1 MNILKKMT
9 IPDSDFNIQQ
19 CENFEKMLGMRG
31 EFTVDID
38 SAILS
43 KDALDILLGTKKTVN
58 EQGLKIVFETLVQ
71 VRRHKRKRINKK
83 WAKRYGYKKEIVSTD
98 GWFFSEDATTGTVEM
113 WRYGDKNEVKNV

>member
-1 MNILKKMT
+1 MNILVER
-9 IPDSDFNIQQ
+9 INPFSHFNIQQ
-19 CENFEKMLGMRG
+19 REEYEKIIGMRG

-43 KDALDILLGTKKTVN
+43 EDALDILLGTKETVK
-58 EQGLKIVFETLVQ
+58 EQGLQIDFETSVQ
-71 VRRHKRKRINKK
+71 VKRHKKKRINKK

-113 WRYGDKNEVKNV
+113 WRYGDKKKNNGR